1 MATIEKAK
9 SDYEQR
15 LEPVTKLMETLF
27 SPDEKLEEVGE
38 LVPESTFYR
47 SLCYKTQDLG
57 VVQEEWSL
65 KFVMRL
71 YILSVGIIYQ
81 QRNFAHKHVDP
92 AGGALEELQRI
103 IGIIRA
109 EWKETQIIVRG
120 DSAYAR
126 EDIMKFCE
134 EQACVDVLIM

>member
-27 SPDEKLEEVGE
+27 SPEDKLEEVGE

-65 KFVMRL
+65 KFVM
-71 YILSVGIIYQ
+71 VV
-81 QRNFAHKHVDP
+81 AD
-92 AGGALEELQRI
+92 
-103 IGIIRA
+103 
-109 EWKETQIIVRG
+109 
-120 DSAYAR
+120 
-126 EDIMKFCE
+126 
-134 EQACVDVLIM
+134 